1 MMTTAQIKGLAER
14 YERAREIVAAG
25 RVAPVYGQDGVY
37 CVLNGEGYAYLV
49 NLTAETC
56 TCPDAQYRAAKLGI
70 PCKHLI
76 ATALYR
82 ERQPDPDGGGRGR
95 SPRRRYQCDRCGSV
109 IEADEDRTGERC
121 LACLAIDP
129 TAPRGRYQPVD
140 EVDEPEPERCEWC
153 GSELDEH
160 GECGA
165 CIAEHERACGGS
177 LVRDVDGVTEIW

>member
-1 MMTTAQIKGLAER
+1 MMTVAQIKGLAER
-14 YERAREIVAAG
+14 YERAREIVEAG

-56 TCPDAQYRAAKLGI
+56 TCPDYQYRAKKLNL

-76 ATALYR
+76 AVALYR
-82 ERQPDPDGGGRGR
+82 ERQPDPDGGRGR

-109 IEADEDRTGERC
+109 IESDEDRTGERC

-129 TAPRGRYQPVD
+129 TAPRGRYQPVEED
-140 EVDEPEPERCEWC
+140 EPERCEWC

-165 CIAEHERACGGS
+165 CIAEHERAYGGA
-177 LVRDVDGVTEIW
+177 LVRDADGIATEIW

>member
-1 MMTTAQIKGLAER
+1 MMTAKQIKGLAER

-49 NLTAETC
+49 NLTNETC
-56 TCPDAQYRAAKLGI
+56 TCPDYQYHAKKLAI
-70 PCKHLI
+70 WCKHLI
-76 ATALYR
+76 AVALYR
-82 ERQPDPDGGGRGR
+82 EHQPDPNGGGRGR

-109 IEADEDRTGERC
+109 VEADEGRTGERC

-129 TAPRGRYQPVD
+129 TAPRGRYQPI
-140 EVDEPEPERCEWC
+140 DEPEYCEAC
-153 GSELDEH
+153 GAELED

-165 CIAEHERACGGS
+165 CIAAHERTYSGA
-177 LVRDVDGVTEIW
+177 LVRDADGVTEIW

>member
-1 MMTTAQIKGLAER
+1 MMTAKAARMIAER
-14 YERAREIVAAG
+14 YAKAVELVEAG

-37 CVLNGEGYAYLV
+37 CVLNGEGVAYLV
-49 NLTAETC
+49 NLAAETC
-56 TCPDAQYRAAKLGI
+56 TCPDYQYRAQRLGV
-70 PCKHLI
+70 PCKHQL
-76 ATALYR
+76 AVALYR
-82 ERQPDPDGGGRGR
+82 ERPQPDPDGGGRGR

-109 IEADEDRTGERC
+109 VESDEDRTGERC

-140 EVDEPEPERCEWC
+140 EDERCERC

-165 CIAEHERACGGS
+165 CIAEHERTYGGS
-177 LVRDVDGVTEIW
+177 LVRDADGIVTEVW

>member
-1 MMTTAQIKGLAER
+1 MMTAKQIKGLAER
-14 YERAREIVAAG
+14 YERAREIVEAG

-76 ATALYR
+76 AAALVA
-82 ERQPDPDGGGRGR
+82 ERPQPDPDGGGRGR

-109 IEADEDRTGERC
+109 VESDEDRTGERC
-121 LACLAIDP
+121 LVCLAVDP
-129 TAPRGRYQPVD
+129 TAPRGRYQPV
-140 EVDEPEPERCEWC
+140 EEPERCELC
-153 GSELDEH
+153 GAELED

-165 CIAEHERACGGS
+165 CIAEHERVYGGAF
-177 LVRDVDGVTEIW
+177 VRDADGVTELW

>member
-1 MMTTAQIKGLAER
+1 MMTAAQIKGLAER
-14 YERAREIVAAG
+14 YERAREVVAAG

-37 CVLNGEGYAYLV
+37 VVLNGEGYAYLV
-49 NLTAETC
+49 DVARETC
-56 TCPDAQYRAAKLGI
+56 TCPDYQYRAQRLNV

-76 ATALYR
+76 AVALYR
-82 ERQPDPDGGGRGR
+82 ERPDPDGGGRGR

-109 IEADEDRTGERC
+109 VESDEDRTGERC

-140 EVDEPEPERCEWC
+140 EPERERCERC
-153 GSELDEH
+153 GAELDET

-165 CIAEHERACGGS
+165 CIAAHERAYGGAF
-177 LVRDVDGVTEIW
+177 VRDADGVTEVW

>member
-1 MMTTAQIKGLAER
+1 
-14 YERAREIVAAG
+14 
-25 RVAPVYGQDGVY
+25 VYV
-37 CVLNGEGYAYLV
+37 VLNGEGVAYLV
-49 NLTAETC
+49 DVARETC
-56 TCPDAQYRAAKLGI
+56 TCPDYQYRAKRLGV
-70 PCKHLI
+70 PCKHQL
-76 ATALYR
+76 AVALYR
-82 ERQPDPDGGGRGR
+82 ERQPDPNGGGRGR

-109 IEADEDRTGERC
+109 LESEEDRTGERC
-121 LACLAIDP
+121 LTCLAIDP

-177 LVRDVDGVTEIW
+177 LVLSDADGVTEVW

>member
-70 PCKHLI
+70 PCKHLL
-76 ATALYR
+76 AVALYR
-82 ERQPDPDGGGRGR
+82 EHQPDPNGGGRGR

-109 IEADEDRTGERC
+109 VESDEDRTGERC

-129 TAPRGRYQPVD
+129 TAPRGRYQAID
-140 EVDEPEPERCEWC
+140 EDELERCEWC

-165 CIAEHERACGGS
+165 CIAEHERTYGGS
-177 LVRDVDGVTEIW
+177 LVRDADGIVTEVW